1 MLDINKIN
9 KVLILGVTAVGKG
22 SLAFDLAKTIG
33 GEIISIDSMKVYR
46 RMDIGT
52 AKPSP
57 ERRSRISYHLIDVVE
72 PSDAFSVDQFL
83 DHTRAAV
90 SQIQSRGK
98 HVIACGGTA
107 MYIKA
112 LLYGLFD
119 APASDPAIRQK
130 LLQEAD
136 NVGLEKLHLRLC
148 TVDPEAAG
156 RIHRNDQKRIIR
168 ALEVFEL
175 TGKPIS
181 HFQRQWSS
189 PASDDWLVI
198 GLKRDKEIESKRI
211 NLRVKLM
218 IEKGLKQEV
227 ESLLS
232 EPAPLS
238 MQAAAAIGYAEMIRH
253 IQGRISL
260 DEAIEQIKVN
270 SRKLAKAQRTWFK
283 TFQNVHWIELSE
295 DASAEEVLQK
305 TLSVLP
311 AV

>member
-1 MLDINKIN
+1 MLDTNKIN

-22 SLAFDLAKTIG
+22 GLAFDLAKTLG

-52 AKPSP
+52 AKPSQ
-57 ERRSRISYHLIDVVE
+57 ERRSQIPYHLIDVVE

-83 DHTRAAV
+83 DRTRTAV
-90 SQIQSRGK
+90 SQIQTKGK
-98 HVIACGGTA
+98 RVIASGGTA

-119 APASDPAIRQK
+119 APASNPEIRQK
-130 LLQEAD
+130 LIQEAD
-136 NVGLEKLHLRLC
+136 NVGLETLHLRLC
-148 TVDPEAAG
+148 AIDPEAAG

-181 HFQRQWSS
+181 HLQKQWSS
-189 PASDDWLVI
+189 PASGDWLVI

-238 MQAAAAIGYAEMIRH
+238 MQAAAAIGYAEMIQH
-253 IQGRISL
+253 IEGRLSL
-260 DEAIEQIKVN
+260 DEAIEQIKIN

-283 TFQNVHWIELSE
+283 TFQNVCWIELTE
-295 DASAEEVLQK
+295 DAAAEEVLQK
-305 TLSVLP
+305 TLSVLA